1 MNKIYL
7 LLIFLIISC
16 SKPIDK
22 PNLLFIIVDD
32 LGWTDVSYN
41 GSDYYET
48 HNIDALSLNSMLFY
62 NAYSASPVCSPT
74 RASIMT
80 GKHHARIN
88 ITDWIPGLDPRNKPI
103 LGPLDRNE
111 LPLEE
116 VTIAEVLKKNGY
128 KTFYSGKWHLGSI
141 GYYPEDQGFD
151 INKGGFE
158 KGSPMGGYY
167 SPYKNPKLS
176 DGPEDEY
183 LTDRLT
189 QETIDFIDS
198 SDHSKPFAAFLNFP
212 LLDTKLHL

>member
-7 LLIFLIISC
+7 FLIFLTISC
-16 SKPIDK
+16 SKSIDK

-116 VTIAEVLKKNGY
+116 LTIAEVLKKDGLLAFEHGNSQANEVRNIMINYGFKNIVLINDY
-128 KTFYSGKWHLGSI
+128 QSQPRITLGK
-141 GYYPEDQGFD
+141 
-151 INKGGFE
+151 K
-158 KGSPMGGYY
+158 
-167 SPYKNPKLS
+167 
-176 DGPEDEY
+176 
-183 LTDRLT
+183 
-189 QETIDFIDS
+189 
-198 SDHSKPFAAFLNFP
+198 
-212 LLDTKLHL
+212 